1 MIITY
6 DFKHL
11 HLDLHIFWANIWY
24 IRILWML
31 KCMWGHESAMSTCL
45 EWWNKSLEDIHKP
58 QDRDENSHNAAP
70 NQSFFLSPS
79 SDWAPAGVA
88 AFPEN
93 GQDRLPLAV
102 AVPFEAGHALLP
114 SVPSVF
120 LSVPS
125 VTLPHGFQNLM
136 KMGCRKRCQMNRRT
150 GTTMQGM
157 HTIAAAAVEF
167 CQQYMPNIRR
177 THK

>member
-1 MIITY
+1 MKVPCPPVWSDETNPWKIFTNP
-6 DFKHL
+6 KTETRALTTL
-11 HLDLHIFWANIWY
+11 H
-24 IRILWML
+24 
-31 KCMWGHESAMSTCL
+31 
-45 EWWNKSLEDIHKP
+45 
-58 QDRDENSHNAAP
+58 P

-157 HTIAAAAVEF
+157 HTIAAAAVELI
-167 CQQYMPNIRR
+167 NARVA
-177 THK
+177 

>member
-1 MIITY
+1 MNPWKIFTNPITETRTLTT
-6 DFKHL
+6 L
-11 HLDLHIFWANIWY
+11 HH
-24 IRILWML
+24 
-31 KCMWGHESAMSTCL
+31 
-45 EWWNKSLEDIHKP
+45 
-58 QDRDENSHNAAP
+58 

-79 SDWAPAGVA
+79 SDWPSAGVA

-114 SVPSVF
+114 SLSSVF

-125 VTLPHGFQNLM
+125 VTLPHGFQSLRM
-136 KMGCRKRCQMNRRT
+136 MGCKKRCQMKRRT

-157 HTIAAAAVEF
+157 QTIAAAAVGLINAGGAEERDLA
-167 CQQYMPNIRR
+167 QLIRSFWQLILHWR
-177 THK
+177 NSTNQSARF